1 MGNNH
6 CAGDFLAGFLVGTLV
21 GAAAAL
27 LFAPQSGE
35 ETRTL
40 IRDRGIEIK
49 ERAEVLSTEARKRAE
64 ELQEQAKGR
73 AEEVSGLAKER
84 AQDLQTRVKQAVE
97 EGKAAATTKKEELL
111 SKLDE
116 ELPSEQADAEA

>member
-1 MGNNH
+1 MAEKTCSGE
-6 CAGDFLAGFLVGTLV
+6 FFAGFLVGALV

-40 IRDRGIEIK
+40 IRDRGIELK
-49 ERAEVLSTEARKRAE
+49 ERADVLSMEARKRAE
-64 ELQEQAKGR
+64 EIQDQAK
-73 AEEVSGLAKER
+73 EKAK
-84 AQDLQTRVKQAVE
+84 DLQDRVKQAVE

-111 SKLDE
+111 TKLDE
-116 ELPSEQADAEA
+116 ARQPGEAPAEA